1 MIFFPASLG
10 GQGDG
15 GTDSEE
21 SLRNEYTS
29 LYFLWLMLVGMQN
42 HPPLNVGLVFISVA
56 RAYRAIRLFG
66 VAEVEELT

>member
-29 LYFLWLMLVGMQN
+29 LYFPWLMLVGMQN
-42 HPPLNVGLVFISVA
+42 HPLVFISVA

-66 VAEVEELT
+66 VAEVEKLT